1 MSDSDEIITSDEESS
16 NEDEIAT
23 SDAAESGDDDSEV
36 DDSRNQP
43 PSRELTVEDSD
54 VSSDGDESMIVA
66 NRNKGKK
73 KKRKAVIES
82 DSELEEEEEELEERA
97 FSPRTRM
104 SITGIRPADLTDDSS
119 EIEYSDDEGA
129 KKKSNLSNIS
139 EVYNDDEGGDGGS
152 GIETED
158 EEEDNEKTNSFIE
171 KSAEEKSDIH
181 SSTMNQTDGNASR
194 SEMAS
199 NSEIEESSSGKNSST
214 ISPKV
219 VGNTMGGNVN
229 SPQPP
234 RYSIHFAKEIQDKLS
249 STLYQ
254 PREVEPEIDSSADSD
269 IQIIEKV
276 EKPIELSSDDAGS
289 EEDKENKTHI
299 NTTQK
304 NLVQPKIL
312 SALNNVAPA
321 MKTPMNKGNLRH
333 VSQEYYDKEIR
344 KFEEMK
350 SELINAEKLLE
361 KISKSLPDGGRQL
374 SLRIERLR
382 NDVSI
387 KSKYIASLYIE
398 DAPGASGPI
407 FPPDDKDSP
416 SQKLQD
422 IQKQR
427 KAFFNNNAAPNWD
440 DLSAAVNQIQPT
452 HTGKQGMATF
462 NNQKVLTMERLKVI
476 KGNTAN
482 P

>member
-16 NEDEIAT
+16 NEEEIAT

-54 VSSDGDESMIVA
+54 VSSGGDESMIMA

-214 ISPKV
+214 LSPKV

-254 PREVEPEIDSSADSD
+254 PREVEPDIDSSADSD

-312 SALNNVAPA
+312 SAINNVATA